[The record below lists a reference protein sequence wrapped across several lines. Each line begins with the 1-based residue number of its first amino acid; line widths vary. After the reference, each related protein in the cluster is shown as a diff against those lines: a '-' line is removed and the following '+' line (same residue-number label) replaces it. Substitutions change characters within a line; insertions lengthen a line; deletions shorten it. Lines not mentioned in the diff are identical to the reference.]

1 MYLQACRDFAS
12 ALAEHFD
19 GDPRVEFIDIRPFG
33 NWGEWHFSQVTG
45 SDMPEVK
52 IQNDMIKHYKDVF
65 EKTLLAVPS
74 DVYGEVYGYSSV
86 QSGGVCGRVF
96 DFKGQGSVAKVQ
108 DSYLPGSAG

>member
-65 EKTLLAVPS
+65 EMVEPLYKEITKKIS
-74 DVYGEVYGYSSV
+74 NYFS
-86 QSGGVCGRVF
+86 
-96 DFKGQGSVAKVQ
+96 
-108 DSYLPGSAG
+108 